1 MKKFIAAPFGN
12 YIKTA
17 NTISVTGSW
26 TIEQRKGRAL
36 QILRTLRY
44 TKRGWVN
51 KIGLRNPGFKK
62 GLKKHNQNEVFSIA
76 GINEND
82 WETFAEIIPE
92 NINLEVN
99 MSCPNIDSHF
109 TTGIDVFNPKTR
121 EWFIGKISP
130 LTTFNDLETYINK
143 FNFKQIHACNTLPV
157 PNGGLSG
164 KELIPYTSK
173 FIHHIK
179 NNYPKIEVIAGGGIT
194 EIENI
199 NYYIDQGAD
208 HVSLGS
214 VCFNPLN
221 LRKLI

>member
-1 MKKFIAAPFGN
+1 
-12 YIKTA
+12 
-17 NTISVTGSW
+17 
-26 TIEQRKGRAL
+26 
-36 QILRTLRY
+36 
-44 TKRGWVN
+44 
-51 KIGLRNPGFKK
+51 
-62 GLKKHNQNEVFSIA
+62 
-76 GINEND
+76 
-82 WETFAEIIPE
+82 
-92 NINLEVN
+92 

-109 TTGIDVFNPKTR
+109 TNGIDMFNPETR

-130 LTTFNDLETYINK
+130 LTSFNDLEMYINK

-164 KELIPYTSK
+164 KELIPYTTK
-173 FIHHIK
+173 FIQHIK
-179 NNYPKIEVIAGGGIT
+179 NNYPKVEVIAGGGIT